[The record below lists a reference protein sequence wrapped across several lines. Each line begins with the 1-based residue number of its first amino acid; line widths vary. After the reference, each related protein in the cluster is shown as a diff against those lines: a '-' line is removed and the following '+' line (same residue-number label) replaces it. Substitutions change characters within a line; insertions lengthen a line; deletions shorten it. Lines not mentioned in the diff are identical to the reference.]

1 MKMKRRQWTSKKKAM
16 IVLSGLKGQSIASLC
31 NEHEISQSQ
40 YYLWRDQFLL
50 NAAKAFDT
58 EKVSQKQAR
67 LDYKNQKL
75 KNLVGELT
83 LELKKS
89 EEWS

>member
-1 MKMKRRQWTSKKKAM
+1 MKRRQWTSEKKTM
-16 IVLSGLKGQSIASLC
+16 IVLSGLKGIPIATIC
-31 NEHEISQSQ
+31 NEHGISQSQ
-40 YYLWRDQFLL
+40 YYQWKDQFLA

-67 LDYKNQKL
+67 LECENQKL
-75 KNLVGELT
+75 KGLVGELT

-89 EEWS
+89 EGWS